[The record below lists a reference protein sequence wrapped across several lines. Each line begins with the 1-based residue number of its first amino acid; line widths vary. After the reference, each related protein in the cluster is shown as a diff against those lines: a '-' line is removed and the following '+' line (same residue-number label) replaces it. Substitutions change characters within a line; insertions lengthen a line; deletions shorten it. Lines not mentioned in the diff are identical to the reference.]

1 MINKGLE
8 VNAVERSETA
18 FTSKKKIVIL
28 LIKNPKGAFTL
39 MELTDKMI
47 EQFKADLKGA
57 KTYEDLMGKDGAI
70 KKLIAKS
77 LEQMLESELTEQ
89 LGYEKYSPEGKNTG
103 NSRNGKTDKTLKNDN
118 GEIEI
123 TVPRDRNGEFD
134 PIIVKKYE
142 RTIGPI
148 EDKII
153 SMYAKGMT
161 VRDIQS
167 HIQELYGLDVS
178 ATLISNITD
187 KIVHIAT
194 EWQNRPLE
202 AMYPIVFFDA
212 IHYKV
217 RDESKKVTSKA
228 AYTCLGVEVSG
239 RKDLLG
245 LWVGEAEGANF
256 WLSVLTE
263 LKNRGIQ
270 DILVACIDGLKG
282 FPEAINTVFPKT
294 EIQLCVIHQIR
305 NTLKYIASKD
315 QKEFMKQLKPVY
327 SAPTEE
333 SALENLKML
342 EENWSKKY
350 SLALKSWKQN
360 WNNLATSFK
369 YPEEIRTVIY
379 TTNAVEAV
387 HRQFRKVTKTRS
399 LFPNDDA
406 LKKML
411 YLAYRD
417 LSKKWTMPIRN
428 WSIVISNF
436 SIMFEQRLAPFL

>member
-1 MINKGLE
+1 
-8 VNAVERSETA
+8 
-18 FTSKKKIVIL
+18 
-28 LIKNPKGAFTL
+28 
-39 MELTDKMI
+39 MELTNEI
-47 EQFKADLKGA
+47 FEQFKSDLA
-57 KTYEDLMGKDGAI
+57 KAKNYDDLMGKDGAI

-77 LEQMLESELTEQ
+77 LEQMLESELTEH
-89 LGYEKYSPEGKNTG
+89 LGYEKHSPTGKNTG
-103 NSRNGKTDKTLKNDN
+103 NSRNGKTHKTLKNDN

-134 PIIVKKYE
+134 PVIVKKYE

-161 VRDIQS
+161 VRDIQT
-167 HIQELYGLDVS
+167 HVQELYGLDVS

-187 KIVHIAT
+187 KIVNTAT

-202 AMYPIVFFDA
+202 TMYPIVFFDA

-217 RDESKKVTSKA
+217 KDETKRVISKA
-228 AYTCLGVEVSG
+228 AYTCLGVDVNG

-256 WLSVLTE
+256 WLSVFTE
-263 LKNRGIQ
+263 LKNRGMH
-270 DILVACIDGLKG
+270 DVLVACVDGLKG
-282 FPEAINTVFPKT
+282 FPEAINTVFPMA
-294 EIQLCVIHQIR
+294 EIQLCIIHQIR

-333 SALENLKML
+333 AALESLKML
-342 EENWSKKY
+342 EDTWAKKY
-350 SLALKSWKQN
+350 PLALKSWRHN
-360 WNNLATSFK
+360 WNNLSTFFK

-436 SIMFEQRLAPFL
+436 SIMFEERLAPFL

>member
-1 MINKGLE
+1 
-8 VNAVERSETA
+8 
-18 FTSKKKIVIL
+18 
-28 LIKNPKGAFTL
+28 

-47 EQFKADLKGA
+47 EQLKADLSKA

-70 KKLIAKS
+70 KKLISKS

-89 LGYEKYSPEGKNTG
+89 LGYDRYSPAGKNNG
-103 NSRNGKTDKTLKNDN
+103 NSRNGKTHKTLKNDN

-148 EDKII
+148 ENKII

-161 VRDIQS
+161 TRDIQS

-187 KIVHIAT
+187 KIVNLAI

-202 AMYPIVFFDA
+202 GIYPIVFFDA

-217 RDESKKVTSKA
+217 RDDSKKVISKA
-228 AYTCLGVEVSG
+228 AYTCLGIELSG

-263 LKNRGIQ
+263 LKNRGVK
-270 DILVACIDGLKG
+270 DILIACIDGLRG
-282 FPEAINTVFPKT
+282 FPEAITTIFPKT

-305 NTLKYIASKD
+305 NTLKYVASKD
-315 QKEFMKQLKPVY
+315 QKEFMKQLKTVY
-327 SAPTEE
+327 SASTEE
-333 SALENLKML
+333 AALENLNEL
-342 EENWSKKY
+342 EEKWSKKY
-350 SLALKSWKQN
+350 SLALKSWRVN
-360 WNNLATSFK
+360 WANLSTFFK
-369 YPEEIRTVIY
+369 YPEEIRTIIY

-387 HRQFRKVTKTRS
+387 HRQFRKVTKARS

-428 WSIVISNF
+428 WSIVLSNF
-436 SIMFEQRLAPFL
+436 SINFEERLEPFL

>member
-1 MINKGLE
+1 
-8 VNAVERSETA
+8 
-18 FTSKKKIVIL
+18 
-28 LIKNPKGAFTL
+28 

-47 EQFKADLKGA
+47 EQLKADLKGA

-70 KKLIAKS
+70 KKLISKS

-103 NSRNGKTDKTLKNDN
+103 NSRNGKTHKTLKNDN

-134 PIIVKKYE
+134 PVIVKKYE

-202 AMYPIVFFDA
+202 SMYPIVFFDA

-217 RDESKKVTSKA
+217 KDESKKVTSKA

-263 LKNRGIQ
+263 LKNRGVQ

-282 FPEAINTVFPKT
+282 FPDAINTVFPNT
-294 EIQLCVIHQIR
+294 EIQLCIIHQIR
-305 NTLKYIASKD
+305 NTLKYIATKD

-333 SALENLKML
+333 AALENLKTL

-360 WNNLATSFK
+360 WNNLATFFK

-379 TTNAVEAV
+379 TTNAVESV

-436 SIMFEQRLAPFL
+436 SIIFEERLAPFL

>member
-1 MINKGLE
+1 
-8 VNAVERSETA
+8 
-18 FTSKKKIVIL
+18 
-28 LIKNPKGAFTL
+28 

-47 EQFKADLKGA
+47 EQLKADLSKA

-70 KKLIAKS
+70 KKLISKS

-89 LGYEKYSPEGKNTG
+89 LGYDRYSPAGKNNG
-103 NSRNGKTDKTLKNDN
+103 NSRNGKTHKTLKNDN

-148 EDKII
+148 ENKII

-161 VRDIQS
+161 TRDIQS

-187 KIVHIAT
+187 KIVNLAI

-202 AMYPIVFFDA
+202 GIYPIVFFDA

-217 RDESKKVTSKA
+217 RDDSKKVISKA
-228 AYTCLGVEVSG
+228 AYTCLGIELSG

-263 LKNRGIQ
+263 LKNRGVK
-270 DILVACIDGLKG
+270 DILIACIDGLRG
-282 FPEAINTVFPKT
+282 FPEAITTIFPKT

-305 NTLKYIASKD
+305 NTLKYVASKD
-315 QKEFMKQLKPVY
+315 QKEFMKQLKTVY
-327 SAPTEE
+327 SASTEE
-333 SALENLKML
+333 AALENLNEL
-342 EENWSKKY
+342 EEKWSKKY
-350 SLALKSWKQN
+350 SLALKSWRVN
-360 WNNLATSFK
+360 WANLSTFFK
-369 YPEEIRTVIY
+369 YPEEIRTIIY

-387 HRQFRKVTKTRS
+387 HRQFRKVTKARS

-428 WSIVISNF
+428 WSIVLSNF
-436 SIMFEQRLAPFL
+436 SINFQERLEPFL